1 MAALP
6 PLLATL
12 DGYAVEGGFDVPGG
26 IATCYSP
33 AIGLGRLAGP
43 GEAANLWRDYE
54 LAIAQVPALG
64 LDGIRLTVEW
74 TRVEPRAD
82 VVDVSAW
89 ERYRDVIRFAKSLD
103 LYVSVAV
110 VDSVWP
116 AWLGAEAWLMPWVRT
131 AFSQHL
137 DNFANALG
145 SEVDSVVP
153 FTHGPDLVESGF
165 LRGTI
170 PPWRKRER
178 ADAADARL
186 SMASMIES
194 VASHGVLGPLVCI
207 DGREIPA
214 QLPESAWPAVVSEA
228 QHASEVYVK
237 SLVRGMGPTSSTS
250 GLVTIS
256 NGVATLE
263 VPQQLLELWRS

>member
-12 DGYAVEGGFDVPGG
+12 DVYAVEGGFDVPGG

-33 AIGLGRLAGP
+33 AIGLWRLAGP

-103 LYVSVAV
+103 LYVSV
-110 VDSVWP
+110 
-116 AWLGAEAWLMPWVRT
+116 
-131 AFSQHL
+131 
-137 DNFANALG
+137 
-145 SEVDSVVP
+145 
-153 FTHGPDLVESGF
+153 
-165 LRGTI
+165 
-170 PPWRKRER
+170 
-178 ADAADARL
+178 
-186 SMASMIES
+186 
-194 VASHGVLGPLVCI
+194 
-207 DGREIPA
+207 
-214 QLPESAWPAVVSEA
+214 
-228 QHASEVYVK
+228 
-237 SLVRGMGPTSSTS
+237 
-250 GLVTIS
+250 
-256 NGVATLE
+256 
-263 VPQQLLELWRS
+263 

>member
-1 MAALP
+1 MGTPP

-12 DGYAVEGGFDVPGG
+12 DGYAVEGGLDVPGG

-33 AIGLGRLAGP
+33 AIGLGRLEGP
-43 GEAANLWRDYE
+43 GAAADLWRDYE
-54 LAIAQVPALG
+54 LALAQVPVLG

-82 VVDVSAW
+82 VVDVVAW
-89 ERYRDVIRFAKSLD
+89 ERYRDVIRFAKSLN
-103 LYVSVAV
+103 LYVSVAI

-137 DNFANALG
+137 DRFAEHLG
-145 SEVDSVVP
+145 GEVDSVVP

-186 SMASMIES
+186 SVASMIEAVS
-194 VASHGVLGPLVCI
+194 SHAVLGPLVCM

-228 QHASEVYVK
+228 QRASEVYVK
-237 SLVRGMGPTSSTS
+237 SLVRGVGPTSSTS

-256 NGVATLE
+256 DGVVTLE
-263 VPQQLLELWRS
+263 VPHRLLELWRS

>member
-1 MAALP
+1 MGTLP

-54 LAIAQVPALG
+54 LAIAEVPALG

-74 TRVEPRAD
+74 TRVEPRGG

-89 ERYRDVIRFAKSLD
+89 ERYRDVVRFAKSLN
-103 LYVSVAV
+103 LYVSVAI

-137 DNFANALG
+137 DRFAEYLG
-145 SEVDSVVP
+145 GEVDSVVP

-186 SMASMIES
+186 SVAALIDS
-194 VASHGVLGPLVCI
+194 VSVHGVLGPLVCI

-214 QLPESAWPAVVSEA
+214 QLPDSAWPAVVSEA
-228 QHASEVYVK
+228 RHASEVYVK
-237 SLVRGMGPTSSTS
+237 SLVRGVGPTSSTS
-250 GLVTIS
+250 GLATIS
-256 NGVATLE
+256 DGVATLE
-263 VPQQLLELWRS
+263 VPQRLLELWRS

>member
-1 MAALP
+1 MGTRP

-12 DGYAVEGGFDVPGG
+12 DGYAVEGGYDVMGG

-33 AIGLGRLAGP
+33 AIGLGRLTGP
-43 GEAANLWRDYE
+43 GEAATLWRDYE

-82 VVDVSAW
+82 LVDGSAW
-89 ERYRDVIRFAKSLD
+89 ERYRDAIRFAKSLN

-137 DNFANALG
+137 DRFAEHLG
-145 SEVDSVVP
+145 GEVDSVVP

-186 SMASMIES
+186 SVNSMTEAVS
-194 VASHGVLGPLVCI
+194 SHPVLGPLVCL

-237 SLVRGMGPTSSTS
+237 SLVRGVGPTSSTS
-250 GLVTIS
+250 GLVTMVD
-256 NGVATLE
+256 GVATLAE
-263 VPQQLLELWRS
+263 PQRLLELWRS

>member
-1 MAALP
+1 MGTPP

-33 AIGLGRLAGP
+33 AIGLGRLEGP
-43 GEAANLWRDYE
+43 GAAADLWRDYE
-54 LAIAQVPALG
+54 LAITQVPVLG

-82 VVDVSAW
+82 VVDGAAW
-89 ERYRDVIRFAKSLD
+89 ERYRDVIRFAKSLN
-103 LYVSVAV
+103 LYVSVV
-110 VDSVWP
+110 IVDSVWP

-131 AFSQHL
+131 AFSKHL
-137 DNFANALG
+137 DRFAEYLG
-145 SEVDSVVP
+145 GEVDSIVP
-153 FTHGPDLVESGF
+153 FTHGPDLVESGY

-186 SMASMIES
+186 SVATMIES
-194 VASHGVLGPLVCI
+194 VSSHAVLGPLVCA

-214 QLPESAWPAVVSEA
+214 QLPESAWLAVVGEA
-228 QHASEVYVK
+228 QRASEVYVK
-237 SLVRGMGPTSSTS
+237 SLVRGVGPTSSTS

-256 NGVATLE
+256 DGVVSLE
-263 VPQQLLELWRS
+263 VPQRLLELWRS

>member
-1 MAALP
+1 MGIPP

-33 AIGLGRLAGP
+33 AIGLGRLEGP
-43 GEAANLWRDYE
+43 GAAADLWRDYE
-54 LAIAQVPALG
+54 LAITQVPVLG

-82 VVDVSAW
+82 VVDGAAW
-89 ERYRDVIRFAKSLD
+89 ERYRDVIRFAKSLN
-103 LYVSVAV
+103 LYVSVV
-110 VDSVWP
+110 IVDSVWP

-131 AFSQHL
+131 AFSKHL
-137 DNFANALG
+137 DRFAEYLG
-145 SEVDSVVP
+145 GEVDSIVP
-153 FTHGPDLVESGF
+153 FTHGPDLVESGY

-186 SMASMIES
+186 SVATMIES
-194 VASHGVLGPLVCI
+194 VSSHAVLGPLVCAN
-207 DGREIPA
+207 GREIPA
-214 QLPESAWPAVVSEA
+214 QLPESAWLAVVGEA
-228 QHASEVYVK
+228 QRASEVYVK
-237 SLVRGMGPTSSTS
+237 SLVRGVGPTSSTS

-256 NGVATLE
+256 DGVVSLE
-263 VPQQLLELWRS
+263 VPQRLLELWRS

>member
-1 MAALP
+1 MGTPP

-33 AIGLGRLAGP
+33 AIGLGRLEGP
-43 GEAANLWRDYE
+43 GAAADLWRDYE
-54 LAIAQVPALG
+54 LAITQVPVLG

-82 VVDVSAW
+82 VVDVVAW
-89 ERYRDVIRFAKSLD
+89 ERYRDVIRFAKSLN
-103 LYVSVAV
+103 LYVSVV
-110 VDSVWP
+110 IVDSVWP

-131 AFSQHL
+131 AFSKHL
-137 DNFANALG
+137 DRFAEYLG
-145 SEVDSVVP
+145 GEVDSIVP
-153 FTHGPDLVESGF
+153 FTHGPDLVESGY

-186 SMASMIES
+186 SVATMSES
-194 VASHGVLGPLVCI
+194 VSSHAVLGPLVCA

-214 QLPESAWPAVVSEA
+214 QLPESAWLAVVGEA
-228 QHASEVYVK
+228 QRASEVYVK
-237 SLVRGMGPTSSTS
+237 SLVRGVGPTSSTS

-256 NGVATLE
+256 DGVVSLE
-263 VPQQLLELWRS
+263 VPQRLLELWRS

>member
-1 MAALP
+1 MGTPP

-12 DGYAVEGGFDVPGG
+12 DGYAVEGGYDVMGG

-33 AIGLGRLAGP
+33 AIGLGRLEGP
-43 GEAANLWRDYE
+43 GEAADLWRDYE

-74 TRVEPRAD
+74 TRVEPRVD
-82 VVDVSAW
+82 LVDVAAW
-89 ERYRDVIRFAKSLD
+89 ERYRDAIRFAKSLN

-137 DNFANALG
+137 DRFAEHLG

-165 LRGTI
+165 LRGAI

-178 ADAADARL
+178 ADAADARR
-186 SMASMIES
+186 SVASMIEAVS
-194 VASHGVLGPLVCI
+194 SHPVLGPLVCL

-228 QHASEVYVK
+228 QHATEVYVK
-237 SLVRGMGPTSSTS
+237 SLVRGEGPTSSTS
-250 GLVTIS
+250 GLVTMVD
-256 NGVATLE
+256 GVATLA
-263 VPQQLLELWRS
+263 VPQRLLELWRS

>member
-1 MAALP
+1 MGTPP

-33 AIGLGRLAGP
+33 AIGLGRLEGP
-43 GEAANLWRDYE
+43 GAAADLWRDYE
-54 LAIAQVPALG
+54 LAITQVPVLG

-82 VVDVSAW
+82 VVDGAAW
-89 ERYRDVIRFAKSLD
+89 ERYRDVIRFAKSLN
-103 LYVSVAV
+103 LYVSVV
-110 VDSVWP
+110 IVDSVWP

-131 AFSQHL
+131 AFSKHL
-137 DNFANALG
+137 DRFAEYLG
-145 SEVDSVVP
+145 GEVDSIVP
-153 FTHGPDLVESGF
+153 FTHGPDLVESGY

-186 SMASMIES
+186 SVATMSES
-194 VASHGVLGPLVCI
+194 VSSHAVLGPLVCAN
-207 DGREIPA
+207 GREIPA
-214 QLPESAWPAVVSEA
+214 QLPESAWLAVVGEA
-228 QHASEVYVK
+228 QRASEVYVK
-237 SLVRGMGPTSSTS
+237 SLVRGVGPTSSTS

-256 NGVATLE
+256 DGVVSLE
-263 VPQQLLELWRS
+263 VPQRLLELWRS